1 MRFGRGVCPKAVK
14 LAVLLVG
21 IGFVFASN
29 SFGTVNLLK
38 CTSGENLERY
48 NELHQRIKRSSALLY
63 VYNLGLVSLC
73 IGKEDE
79 GMAHLQKA
87 SDSGHIAATHLLGLY
102 FLANRSFDRA
112 ERGRIGNLEDFNSAV
127 HYYEKAARMI
137 EETDNYPKGTTEDME
152 EIEYYVYTSY
162 YVFAT
167 IPELYFYGY
176 DKALRDIVN
185 SRERLSYVD
194 TLDVLGK
201 MRRSAERC
209 VQRPPLAGW
218 YKKKET
224 LYQVQQVRCR
234 AYLDYARSVSPL
246 EERRIKA
253 AQSCK
258 GSLSGCSNHREI
270 LEQINRIK
278 SMMDRAIHSI
288 PAKYLED

>member
-1 MRFGRGVCPKAVK
+1 MRFGCGVCPKAVK

-29 SFGTVNLLK
+29 SFGTVDLFK
-38 CTSGENLERY
+38 CDSNDTLERY
-48 NELHQRIKRSSALLY
+48 KKLHQLIKRKPRITS
-63 VYNLGLVSLC
+63 VYNLGIISLC
-73 IGKEDE
+73 IGKEAE
-79 GMAHLQKA
+79 GMANLQRA
-87 SDSGHIAATHLLGLY
+87 SDSGHISATHLLGLY
-102 FLANRSFDRA
+102 FMANRSFTRA

-127 HYYEKAARMI
+127 HYYEKTARMI
-137 EETDNYPKGTTEDME
+137 EENNNYPENTTTDMY

-167 IPELYFYGY
+167 IPELYFNGY
-176 DKALRDIVN
+176 TKALEDIVN

-194 TLDVLGK
+194 TLDVLRK

-209 VQRPPLAGW
+209 VKRPPLSSW
-218 YKKKET
+218 EDKKET
-224 LYQVQQVRCR
+224 LYQVQQVRCG

-258 GSLSGCSNHREI
+258 GSLSGCSSHREI
-270 LEQINRIK
+270 LNQINRIK
-278 SMMDRAIHSI
+278 SMMDGAINSI
-288 PAKYLED
+288 PAKYLER

>member
-14 LAVLLVG
+14 LAVLFIG

-29 SFGTVNLLK
+29 SFGTVELIK
-38 CTSGENLERY
+38 CSSSYTLDKY
-48 NELHQRIKRSSALLY
+48 KQTKKKINEKLFY
-63 VYNLGLVSLC
+63 VYNLGIISLC
-73 IGKEDE
+73 LGKEAE
-79 GMAHLQKA
+79 GMAHLQRA

-102 FLANRSFDRA
+102 FMANRSFNRA
-112 ERGRIGNLEDFNSAV
+112 ERGRIGNPEDYNSAV

-137 EETDNYPKGTTEDME
+137 EETVNYPVGDPTGME
-152 EIEYYVYTSY
+152 ELEYNVYTSY

-167 IPELYFYGY
+167 IPELYFNGY
-176 DKALRDIVN
+176 NKALEDIVN

-209 VQRPPLAGW
+209 VQRPSLAGW
-218 YKKKET
+218 YDKKET

-253 AQSCK
+253 TQSCT
-258 GSLSGCSNHREI
+258 GPLSGCSSHREI
-270 LEQINRIK
+270 LNQINRIK
-278 SMMDRAIHSI
+278 SMMDGAIHSI
-288 PAKYLED
+288 PAKYLER